1 VTLKKAV
8 ATVSLSSSW
17 MGRVD
22 GLEVLELLRVESV
35 LRCVERVVSRH
46 SPAFSDGD
54 LESMR
59 HRMDLVLD
67 RQVMIGL
74 RNRVDRAQTSGV
86 VVQEDSSFTDLVVE
100 SLPNSA
106 VDLVE
111 LLPRKAKT
119 RSIFMANTSS

>member
-1 VTLKKAV
+1 VTLEKAV

-35 LRCVERVVSRH
+35 LRCVERVVPWD

-67 RQVMIGL
+67 RQIMISLGDG
-74 RNRVDRAQTSGV
+74 VDRAQTSGV
-86 VVQEDSSFTDLVVE
+86 VV
-100 SLPNSA
+100 
-106 VDLVE
+106 
-111 LLPRKAKT
+111 
-119 RSIFMANTSS
+119 